1 MFGGSYYG
9 VPLIIGASF
18 VALIAVV
25 GIIILTCVFFKKKKH
40 EAPVLDHVNHNN
52 YNNYSS
58 YAQNPTLALP
68 ISSPPVVNIV

>member
-1 MFGGSYYG
+1 MFADSSYG
-9 VPLIIGASF
+9 VPLITGASF

-40 EAPVLDHVNHNN
+40 EAPVLGHMSNNN

>member
-1 MFGGSYYG
+1 MFAGSYYG

-25 GIIILTCVFFKKKKH
+25 GIIILTCVFFKKKH
-40 EAPVLDHVNHNN
+40 EAPVLGHVNNNN